1 MSKIGPDFDWSCIP
15 REGTVIDEAGSFE
28 ERLVVGSLDLTKADR
43 STALRTVGG
52 ALSAYTTSQPQL
64 AWSLHNH

>member
-1 MSKIGPDFDWSCIP
+1 MSKTRADFDWCRIA

-43 STALRTVGG
+43 STALRTIGG
-52 ALSAYTTSQPQL
+52 ALAAYASIC
-64 AWSLHNH
+64 S